1 MPLITIKTVKG
12 SSPEA
17 LTRTMKEINA
27 LVAKNL
33 GYDPSHVWV
42 MCEEIDEGR
51 FVTAGKTWGELRPL
65 LVLGAKNN

>member
-17 LTRTMKEINA
+17 LTKTMKEINA

-42 MCEEIDEGR
+42 MCEEVESDH
-51 FVTAGKTWGELRPL
+51 FVTAGRTWTELRPML
-65 LVLGAKNN
+65 ERQ